1 MGVDAVRVEADSSD
15 EASKVAVMAEASVAA
30 TMIRPY
36 PTIISMELT
45 FGTIPENL
53 ALGTGTTLATTAGH
67 TSPEFAVDAAEDKVL
82 IVASETMATTQG
94 G

>member
-1 MGVDAVRVEADSSD
+1 MAVI
-15 EASKVAVMAEASVAA
+15 AEAAVAA

-36 PTIISMELT
+36 PTILSMELT

-53 ALGTGTTLATTAGH
+53 ALGTETTLATTAGH
-67 TSPEFAVDAAEDKVL
+67 TSPEFTVDAEEDEVL
-82 IVASETMATTQG
+82 IVAAETPEITRG

>member
-1 MGVDAVRVEADSSD
+1 MDVDAVRVEADSSE
-15 EASKVAVMAEASVAA
+15 EAVEVAVMDEAAVAA

-45 FGTIPENL
+45 FGTIPDNL
-53 ALGTGTTLATTAGH
+53 ALGAGTTSAATAGH
-67 TSPEFAVDAAEDKVL
+67 TSPEFAVDAAEDKVI
-82 IVASETMATTQG
+82 IVAAETPAITRG